1 MMWSYDHV
9 AAACAVVTLFYH
21 RQRHRHHRQDYKCVQ
36 QLLVKLL
43 GSRRSHSCRIPHLFR
58 YLRRLQQHKYIKSR

>member
-36 QLLVKLL
+36 QLLVELL
-43 GSRRSHSCRIPHLFR
+43 FTEISLWSSTTPFSLPPPIAT
-58 YLRRLQQHKYIKSR
+58 S

>member
-43 GSRRSHSCRIPHLFR
+43 FTKISLLPYTTPFSLPPPIATA
-58 YLRRLQQHKYIKSR
+58 